1 MMRRMMALIAMLAL
15 LLPETSR
22 SAVENARSF
31 DGNWLATI
39 SCPNAAGALGYSY
52 QFPTQIRDGVLR
64 GEHLVAGRPGWL
76 MLSGRIQ
83 QDGSAD
89 IYAKGLVGAPEYAP
103 GQIPKGTEY
112 GYHISARFNGSQRT
126 GKRVEGRPC
135 NADFVKQ

>member
-1 MMRRMMALIAMLAL
+1 MRRMTALIAMLAW
-15 LLPETSR
+15 LLPGVSQ
-22 SAVENARSF
+22 SAAENTGSF
-31 DGNWLATI
+31 DGNWLTTI

-52 QFPTQIRDGVLR
+52 QFPTQIRNGVLR
-64 GEHLVAGRPGWL
+64 GEHLVAGHPGWL

-112 GYHISARFNGSQRT
+112 GYRISARFNGSQGT
-126 GKRVEGRPC
+126 GRRVEGRPC
-135 NADFVKQ
+135 SADFVKQ